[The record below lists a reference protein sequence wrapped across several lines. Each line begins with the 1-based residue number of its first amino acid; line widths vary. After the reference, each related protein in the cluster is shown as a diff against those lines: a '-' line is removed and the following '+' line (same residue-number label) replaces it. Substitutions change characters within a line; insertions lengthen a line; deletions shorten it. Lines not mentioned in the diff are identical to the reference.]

1 MRTLTIREREQTIQE
16 ARKCVLPL
24 IIPVISNGT
33 EEHASN
39 GMVNTAAIT
48 FDSGQRRAI
57 GILLVQPLCDAA
69 DQL

>member
-16 ARKCVLPL
+16 ARNCVPF

-39 GMVNTAAIT
+39 GMVNTTAIT
-48 FDSGQRRAI
+48 FDSGQRRLI
-57 GILLVQPLCDAA
+57 RILLVQPLCDAA

>member
-1 MRTLTIREREQTIQE
+1 VRTLTIRERKQTIQE
-16 ARKCVLPL
+16 AKKKSVLF

-33 EEHASN
+33 EEHTSN
-39 GMVNTAAIT
+39 GMVNTTAIT
-48 FDSGQRRAI
+48 FDSGQGRLI